1 MHKMDPKQARFSGEI
16 VAFYEQV
23 AKIENERRTKAGLL
37 PNFTWVDAIR
47 VAACQVARLPAEH
60 VLDFPAIHDEM
71 KKRPVKGPAKRT
83 TKRT

>member
-1 MHKMDPKQARFSGEI
+1 MDPKQARFSGEI

-23 AKIENERRTKAGLL
+23 AKIENERRTNAGLL

-47 VAACQVARLPAEH
+47 VAACQVAHLPAKH